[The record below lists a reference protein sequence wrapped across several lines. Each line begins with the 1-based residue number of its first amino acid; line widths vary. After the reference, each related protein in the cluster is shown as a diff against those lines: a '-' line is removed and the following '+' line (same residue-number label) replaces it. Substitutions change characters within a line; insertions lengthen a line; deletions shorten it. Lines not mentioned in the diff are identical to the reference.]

1 MSGDDV
7 PVGKLY
13 LEDGVGKYLNYLAF
27 KFNNVIFRHIYLIKF
42 VRYLLKALTQ
52 KSDSS
57 WVIMIIPSLV
67 KATVFS

>member
-27 KFNNVIFRHIYLIKF
+27 KFNNVIFRHIYLFKCFKI
-42 VRYLLKALTQ
+42 VEILTQ

-57 WVIMIIPSLV
+57 CVITITPLLV
-67 KATVFS
+67 RATVFS